1 MKKETRSRKITVR
14 LTLKEF
20 NVLHAQ
26 YKKST
31 CREMSEY
38 VRAILLKRQVA
49 MNYRNQSLDD
59 LIEELKSLRREL
71 NALGNNFN
79 QVVKKLNASQQ
90 THELIQYSSVASLFQ
105 KTLLGK
111 VESIKEKVGNISDLW
126 LRNL

>member
-1 MKKETRSRKITVR
+1 M
-14 LTLKEF
+14 
-20 NVLHAQ
+20 HAQ

-38 VRAILLKRQVA
+38 VRAILLKRQVT

-59 LIEELKSLRREL
+59 LIEELKSHRREL

-105 KTLLGK
+105 KTLLQK
-111 VESIKEKVGNISDLW
+111 VAVIEEKVCNISDLW
-126 LRNL
+126 LRSL

>member
-20 NVLHAQ
+20 NVMHAQ

-38 VRAILLKRQVA
+38 VRAILLKRQVT

-59 LIEELKSLRREL
+59 LIEELKSHRREL

-105 KTLLGK
+105 KTLLQK
-111 VESIKEKVGNISDLW
+111 VAVIEEKVCNISDLW
-126 LRNL
+126 LRSL